1 MESTPLGSSI
11 CWTHGTEV
19 GRHERAMAR
28 LDVENRLCPTPL
40 RPDGVAG
47 YLAVLHSG
55 LGAEFAWREHPGF
68 ARDRRVR
75 DSTRLDTTRHD
86 ATRPVYDSHTPQVCA
101 RHVRNRVCKVRQV
114 PHLRIAEAASLLG
127 VSDDTVRRWAEQGR
141 LRLQKGENG
150 RSVVDGVQLASLARE
165 LAEQP
170 AAGGLGP
177 RSARNSL
184 RGIVTRVT
192 RDTVMAQVE
201 LQAGPFRVVSL
212 MSREAADELDLE
224 VGTVAYAS
232 IKATNVV
239 VELDDRPRP

>member
-1 MESTPLGSSI
+1 M
-11 CWTHGTEV
+11 
-19 GRHERAMAR
+19 
-28 LDVENRLCPTPL
+28 
-40 RPDGVAG
+40 
-47 YLAVLHSG
+47 
-55 LGAEFAWREHPGF
+55 
-68 ARDRRVR
+68 
-75 DSTRLDTTRHD
+75 
-86 ATRPVYDSHTPQVCA
+86 
-101 RHVRNRVCKVRQV
+101 

-127 VSDDTVRRWAEQGR
+127 VSDDTVRRWAADGR
-141 LRLQKGENG
+141 LSLVKGGNG
-150 RSVVDGVQLASLARE
+150 RSVVDGVELAALARE

-170 AAGGLGP
+170 VPGALGP

-212 MSREAADELDLE
+212 MSREAADELDLQ

-239 VELDDRPRP
+239 VELDDRDRT